1 MQNNHNLIVQYLQI
15 MQEQENMINELS
27 KSNVQLVKRNKE
39 LLAHKRLY
47 KENTLYWKAKHDTLQ
62 QCLIDIK
69 VRCTNVY
76 EQNAINIYKENQKR
90 DR

>member
-1 MQNNHNLIVQYLQI
+1 MQNNHNLIVKYLAI
-15 MQEQENMINELS
+15 MQEQETMINELS

-62 QCLIDIK
+62 QCFIK
-69 VRCTNVY
+69 VQCMSVY
-76 EQNAINIYKENQKR
+76 DKNAINIYKENQKKG
-90 DR
+90 